1 MGAAEQ
7 LKALEAAIW
16 DEIEDGAEGEGAG
29 SAVVQV
35 LTALRSSLDEV
46 GGTAR
51 GLTES
56 QRAMAEGMAGVLG
69 EVVAMM
75 RQSQSELVEAAKITD
90 GGQVAA
96 ALTKLEKC
104 VEEDGAKT
112 RKTLSGVTLAMADVS
127 RRIDALADRM
137 AAPKR
142 IVFDTNGR
150 PVGME
155 TVERGAN

>member
-16 DEIEDGAEGEGAG
+16 DEIEDADEGEGAG

-56 QRAMAEGMAGVLG
+56 QKAMAEGMASVLG

-75 RQSQSELVEAAKITD
+75 RHSQSELVEAAKITD

-104 VEEDGAKT
+104 IEEDGAKT
-112 RKTLSGVTLAMADVS
+112 RKTMAGVTLGMNEMGRKLDV
-127 RRIDALADRM
+127 LADRLS
-137 AAPKR
+137 APKR
-142 IVFDTNGR
+142 IVTDAQGR
-150 PVGME
+150 PIGVE
-155 TVERGAN
+155 TVVDGNG